1 MPHIQ
6 YPYVAAVA
14 RGQHPQQ
21 LHPIPSPQQ
30 PLMIPQQNHQQQQG
44 GYQQR
49 NQSGPR
55 NTYEKKI
62 VHFDPVP
69 MPYDQIL
76 PYLVQK
82 GMVELKPLKPL
93 VPPYPP
99 FFDENAR
106 CDYHAGSSGH
116 NIGNC
121 RAFKLKVQELIDR
134 KLLSFKE

>member
-1 MPHIQ
+1 MPHFQ
-6 YPYVAAVA
+6 YPCMAAVA

-21 LHPIPSPQQ
+21 LHHMPSPQQ

-55 NTYEKKI
+55 NTSEKKV

-69 MPYDQIL
+69 LPYDQIF

-82 GMVELKPLKPL
+82 GMVELKPLRPL
-93 VPPYPP
+93 APHTHLSLTKMLNVTITLG
-99 FFDENAR
+99 
-106 CDYHAGSSGH
+106 HQGITLKTAGPLSIRFKSS
-116 NIGNC
+116 
-121 RAFKLKVQELIDR
+121 
-134 KLLSFKE
+134 ST